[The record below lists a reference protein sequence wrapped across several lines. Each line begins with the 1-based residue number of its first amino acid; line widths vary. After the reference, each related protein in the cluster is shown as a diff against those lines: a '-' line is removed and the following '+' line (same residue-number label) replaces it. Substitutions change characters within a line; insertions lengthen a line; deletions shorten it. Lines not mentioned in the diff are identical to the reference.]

1 MDISETYIKMCEKAE
16 EIQALW
22 KPSTGDWFT
31 PKLNLDM
38 GGSDD
43 IFKPQQEVSVN
54 THWMKGKGY
63 CNGDIADWGEDYWC
77 DGCAQIE
84 TKWLTWLP
92 RQDQLQ
98 EMVLP
103 NTENADRLGSFLS
116 RFWVFCSCFYQGEL
130 TFEVFTSMEQ
140 LCLAFVMKEN
150 YNKIWNNEDW
160 IKQDSL
166 GVVTTR

>member
-98 EMVLP
+98 EMVKRGQEDFFPYNLLW
-103 NTENADRLGSFLS
+103 RLYRAISPDSKGNIYNS
-116 RFWVFCSCFYQGEL
+116 E
-130 TFEVFTSMEQ
+130 FTSMEQ
-140 LCLAFVMKEN
+140 LWLAFVMKER
-150 YNKIWNNEDW
+150 YQKIWTGQDW
-160 IKQDSL
+160 IKQ
-166 GVVTTR
+166 